1 MSEESPTLGV
11 IPQGISKRD
20 VAGAPERNALGDV
33 RVGVCTRAHRP
44 PPTTVDH
51 EVAGVVTVE
60 VTAQRDVLGAAER
73 DALGNVRVGV
83 RTRAHRPLPTTVDH
97 KVADAIP
104 VEVTD
109 QRDVVGA
116 TKLEALH

>member
-1 MSEESPTLGV
+1 MSDDATAHGA
-11 IPQGISKRD
+11 IPQDIGERD
-20 VAGAPERNALGDV
+20 DAGAAERDTLGDV

-44 PPTTVDH
+44 PPTAEDH

-60 VTAQRDVLGAAER
+60 VTDQRGVLGAAER
-73 DALGNVRVGV
+73 DTLDNVRVGV

-104 VEVTD
+104 VEVT
-109 QRDVVGA
+109 
-116 TKLEALH
+116 